1 MPAHDMVTDIGF
13 DAVVMS
19 LAAGTLMGLL
29 PYVMGIQLGQERF
42 GRIGLAMCV
51 IGGLVGGIFIALPLS
66 IVFASTLWARA
77 QRAKKKA
84 AAKTVTLGND
94 S

>member
-1 MPAHDMVTDIGF
+1 MMVPDIGF

-19 LAAGTLMGLL
+19 LAAGALAGLL
-29 PYVMGIQLGQERF
+29 PYVLGIQLGQERF
-42 GRIGLAMCV
+42 GRIGLIMCV
-51 IGGLVGGIFIALPLS
+51 IGGLVGGIVAALPMS

-77 QRAKKKA
+77 RRAKKA
-84 AAKTVTLGND
+84 AAKIAASEHD